1 MEADLKTLEDK
12 LTQFIALCQHLK
24 SDNHSLRQELAQA
37 QSDVRVLKDN
47 MAEAESRVQ
56 SIIERLPEGTL

>member
-1 MEADLKTLEDK
+1 MEADLKTLEVK
-12 LTQFIALCQHLK
+12 LTQFIELCQHLK

-37 QSDVRVLKDN
+37 QSDIKVLREH

-56 SIIERLPEGTL
+56 SIIEQLPESTL